1 VEVFIRELFGA
12 LDRAGVDYAVVGGV
26 AVNLHGVPRMTYD
39 VDLMVAT
46 HEASLR
52 DCRIALEQLGL
63 RSRLPFVLETIADEA
78 TRVELE
84 RERNLVAVTFTDPVD
99 PLREVDILV
108 APSLDPDGVVRRA
121 IRRGTGASA
130 VRVATVEDLIA
141 MKRRA
146 GRAQDLADIAHLEKL
161 AKGPAT

>member
-1 VEVFIRELFGA
+1 MLRVFIRELFGA
-12 LDRAGVDYAVVGGV
+12 LDRAGIDYAVVGDV

-46 HEASLR
+46 HAASLR
-52 DCRIALEQLGL
+52 DCRIVLEQLGL
-63 RSRLPFVLETIADEA
+63 RSRLPFVLE
-78 TRVELE
+78 L
-84 RERNLVAVTFTDPVD
+84 ERNLVAVTFTDPVN

-121 IRRGTGASA
+121 VRRGTGASA
-130 VRVATVEDLIA
+130 VRVASVEDLIA

-161 AKGPAT
+161 ARGPAT